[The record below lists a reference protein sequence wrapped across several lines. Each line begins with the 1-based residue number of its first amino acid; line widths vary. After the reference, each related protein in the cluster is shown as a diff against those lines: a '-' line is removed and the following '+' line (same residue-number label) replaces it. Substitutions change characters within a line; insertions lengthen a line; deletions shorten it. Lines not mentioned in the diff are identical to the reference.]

1 MFREGSTF
9 LYQATRQRV
18 FFKNVTI
25 LIPSHWTTQPEYG
38 SPGRLTFDTADVIIA
53 QPNPLW
59 APEPYTQQIQGCGQ
73 PGSFIH
79 FTEDFITDDDDV
91 TDTYG
96 ELGRILVHEWGHYR
110 WGLFNEYPDDVG
122 DADHVTHFYQSME
135 GNQSWK
141 PVICSQE
148 YQWFPKFTVQGDPP
162 LFKECVGNLTDG
174 YQAGCQVLIQGAG
187 QASGSI
193 MHGPLTYSN
202 IVNFCDDDS
211 DDPGNLHNRE
221 APNKHNRLCNS
232 RSAWEVMREHDD
244 FKGLS
249 EYFIQFFVLFH
260 RTNFGLF
267 INIWSYTIT
276 TADNSPASNLNVA
289 QIKPSFDLVQA
300 GTGDECRVVLV
311 LDTSGSMRTSNR
323 IDKVNSAATAFVN
336 LVDDGIWIGIVTFTG
351 SPTTEHAL
359 TQINTQ
365 ADRDSLRDIF
375 QLIADGGTCIGCGL
389 ERGLEVLMDHPSG
402 SADGG
407 IIVLMTD
414 GQDSGIQNHIIR
426 QTLQDMG
433 VRVNTMA
440 IGEDTY
446 GELNL
451 IAQETG
457 VNVEITQPNNAT
469 ITSGNQQYTVDTT
482 RKVVTV
488 AVDGLAMSGK
498 WLYSIENAVTG
509 SQSVTFSVY
518 SRINM
523 LEEEEPIVVKSTVG
537 NSIMDLSSKLEPL
550 AAYAQIRQGSRPV
563 VNAVV
568 RAVVEKPGGSP
579 ADIIELRDDGAGA
592 DITANDGIYSRFFT
606 NIIGTGFYGI
616 RTTYENDGSAIILTR
631 ARTGISRVQ
640 AAIRVTDDGMII
652 SPGNIGSYEVRLPG
666 VDSNQPLQ
674 GTPAPSFTRS
684 SSAGSTTI
692 TNLPAGFT
700 PGQDLFPPNR
710 VQDLRVTMTHVGNQ
724 TLVLSWIAPGDDLDT
739 GTATSYDIRMGN
751 SSRQLLDDFTN
762 TTRVS
767 SSSILKG
774 NLTSPSPSGSLETFV
789 IMVPDMPELNSFS
802 YSFALRATDDD
813 GKTSQVSNVA
823 IATFRRVVPT
833 APPPG
838 PCIGI
843 TCLNG
848 GELEDS
854 NCTCLCSEDFQGNL
868 CQHNKSQLRNGVQIH
883 LQVNIT
889 QCEQLLNPLIS
900 ASSDQLNVYCLS
912 NLATCCPG
920 GGVFDRPQGEYV
932 REEDVMIADGYPILA
947 DQSDGCYVVLYAIR
961 PNEPELCMGSGS
973 SKRRKRSILE
983 IHRKRRQLP
992 DQLVYIPQSLLLD
1005 ALSSGEVALEMAVG
1019 TDIDSITLPRVEG
1032 DPLIEPST
1040 VPAYLIG
1047 VIVAIVTFS
1056 VIVILCLCVS
1066 CARMS
1071 VRNDALK
1078 ERDFNRDRERSDGPR
1093 FMRDG
1098 PPPPRNIPSISERTH
1113 LQINPSQ
1120 RLRQPGHRSPPQG
1133 DDDMYAVASSP
1144 MSIYHRPD
1152 VRGDMLY

>member
-1 MFREGSTF
+1 MAQLDFEDDLTDGQIAADMEFIKRDPFMQDFFLAEKRGRNMKKYRRKMTSKTMLAFMWFATLVMMKANGLNLRSSVVLDDGGYANVAVAIDESIQENMDLLTSIQDMFREGSTF

-135 GNQSWK
+135 DKIWK

-244 FKGLS
+244 FK
-249 EYFIQFFVLFH
+249 
-260 RTNFGLF
+260 
-267 INIWSYTIT
+267 
-276 TADNSPASNLNVA
+276 DNSPASNLNVA

-457 VNVEITQPNNAT
+457 QLSPVHPPPDNHP
-469 ITSGNQQYTVDTT
+469 
-482 RKVVTV
+482 
-488 AVDGLAMSGK
+488 
-498 WLYSIENAVTG
+498 
-509 SQSVTFSVY
+509 QS
-518 SRINM
+518 
-523 LEEEEPIVVKSTVG
+523 
-537 NSIMDLSSKLEPL
+537 
-550 AAYAQIRQGSRPV
+550 
-563 VNAVV
+563 
-568 RAVVEKPGGSP
+568 
-579 ADIIELRDDGAGA
+579 
-592 DITANDGIYSRFFT
+592 
-606 NIIGTGFYGI
+606 
-616 RTTYENDGSAIILTR
+616 
-631 ARTGISRVQ
+631 
-640 AAIRVTDDGMII
+640 
-652 SPGNIGSYEVRLPG
+652 
-666 VDSNQPLQ
+666 
-674 GTPAPSFTRS
+674 
-684 SSAGSTTI
+684 
-692 TNLPAGFT
+692 
-700 PGQDLFPPNR
+700 
-710 VQDLRVTMTHVGNQ
+710 
-724 TLVLSWIAPGDDLDT
+724 
-739 GTATSYDIRMGN
+739 
-751 SSRQLLDDFTN
+751 
-762 TTRVS
+762 
-767 SSSILKG
+767 
-774 NLTSPSPSGSLETFV
+774 TSPFDNYPLGQL
-789 IMVPDMPELNSFS
+789 PP
-802 YSFALRATDDD
+802 RATTDR
-813 GKTSQVSNVA
+813 KT
-823 IATFRRVVPT
+823 TP
-833 APPPG
+833 
-838 PCIGI
+838 
-843 TCLNG
+843 
-848 GELEDS
+848 
-854 NCTCLCSEDFQGNL
+854 
-868 CQHNKSQLRNGVQIH
+868 
-883 LQVNIT
+883 
-889 QCEQLLNPLIS
+889 
-900 ASSDQLNVYCLS
+900 
-912 NLATCCPG
+912 
-920 GGVFDRPQGEYV
+920 
-932 REEDVMIADGYPILA
+932 
-947 DQSDGCYVVLYAIR
+947 
-961 PNEPELCMGSGS
+961 
-973 SKRRKRSILE
+973 
-983 IHRKRRQLP
+983 RQLP
-992 DQLVYIPQSLLLD
+992 
-1005 ALSSGEVALEMAVG
+1005 
-1019 TDIDSITLPRVEG
+1019 
-1032 DPLIEPST
+1032 
-1040 VPAYLIG
+1040 PA
-1047 VIVAIVTFS
+1047 TT
-1056 VIVILCLCVS
+1056 IL
-1066 CARMS
+1066 
-1071 VRNDALK
+1071 
-1078 ERDFNRDRERSDGPR
+1078 
-1093 FMRDG
+1093 
-1098 PPPPRNIPSISERTH
+1098 
-1113 LQINPSQ
+1113 
-1120 RLRQPGHRSPPQG
+1120 
-1133 DDDMYAVASSP
+1133 
-1144 MSIYHRPD
+1144 
-1152 VRGDMLY
+1152 

>member
-1 MFREGSTF
+1 MKANGLNLRSSVVLDDGGYANVVVAIDESIQENMDLLTSIQDMFREGSTF

-73 PGSFIH
+73 PG
-79 FTEDFITDDDDV
+79 
-91 TDTYG
+91 
-96 ELGRILVHEWGHYR
+96 RILVHEWGHYR

-135 GNQSWK
+135 DMQRWK

-148 YQWFPKFTVQGDPP
+148 YEVSPTRIVQKGK
-162 LFKECVGNLTDG
+162 LMFYGTCSGNSAIG
-174 YQAGCQVLIQGAG
+174 YETGCIVRITGAD

-193 MHGPLTYSN
+193 MNGPLTYSN
-202 IVNFCDDDS
+202 IVNFCDDDVNGI
-211 DDPGNLHNRE
+211 GNLHNRE

-232 RSAWEVMREHDD
+232 RSAWEVMREHED
-244 FKGLS
+244 F
-249 EYFIQFFVLFH
+249 
-260 RTNFGLF
+260 N
-267 INIWSYTIT
+267 
-276 TADNSPASNLNVA
+276 DNSPPSNLNDA
-289 QIKPSFDLVQA
+289 QIEPSFDLVQA
-300 GTGDECRVVLV
+300 STGDECRVVLV
-311 LDTSGSMRTSNR
+311 LDTSGSMGTSNR

-336 LVDDGIWIGIVTFTG
+336 LVDDGISIGIVTFTG
-351 SPTTEHAL
+351 SPTTRHAL

-375 QLIADGGTCIGCGL
+375 QLTASGGTCIGCGL
-389 ERGLEVLMDHPSG
+389 EQGLEVLMAHPSG

-433 VRVNTMA
+433 VRVNTVA
-440 IGEDTY
+440 IGEDAY
-446 GELNL
+446 GELSL
-451 IAQETG
+451 IAQETGGTAIFYPDNGDSDIISALTQTVEMCTAVNNLRVQLVSEGITLDGGDTQNGCLYFDSSIGNGTQFIVTYTMSSSATIPG

-498 WLYSIENAVTG
+498 WLYSIKNAVTG

-537 NSIMDLSSKLEPL
+537 NSVMDLSSRFEPL
-550 AAYAQIRQGSRPV
+550 VAYAQIRQGSRPV

-606 NIIGTGFYGI
+606 NIRGTGFYGI

-652 SPGNIGSYEVRLPG
+652 SPGNI
-666 VDSNQPLQ
+666 D
-674 GTPAPSFTRS
+674 
-684 SSAGSTTI
+684 
-692 TNLPAGFT
+692 
-700 PGQDLFPPNR
+700 QDLFPPNR
-710 VQDLRVTMTHVGNQ
+710 VQDLRVTRTHVGNQ

-751 SSRQLLDDFTN
+751 SSRQLLDDFSN
-762 TTRVS
+762 ATRVS
-767 SSSILKG
+767 SSSILIG

-802 YSFALRATDDD
+802 YIFALRATDDD

-833 APPPG
+833 APPPD
-838 PCIGI
+838 PC
-843 TCLNG
+843 NG
-848 GELEDS
+848 ANCSVGELPD
-854 NCTCLCSEDFQGNL
+854 
-868 CQHNKSQLRNGVQIH
+868 H
-883 LQVNIT
+883 
-889 QCEQLLNPLIS
+889 LIS
-900 ASSDQLNVYCLS
+900 LINGTCETNAS
-912 NLATCCPG
+912 
-920 GGVFDRPQGEYV
+920 
-932 REEDVMIADGYPILA
+932 
-947 DQSDGCYVVLYAIR
+947 
-961 PNEPELCMGSGS
+961 
-973 SKRRKRSILE
+973 
-983 IHRKRRQLP
+983 
-992 DQLVYIPQSLLLD
+992 
-1005 ALSSGEVALEMAVG
+1005 
-1019 TDIDSITLPRVEG
+1019 
-1032 DPLIEPST
+1032 
-1040 VPAYLIG
+1040 
-1047 VIVAIVTFS
+1047 
-1056 VIVILCLCVS
+1056 VS
-1066 CARMS
+1066 CNTVCMFEC
-1071 VRNDALK
+1071 DAGYTITHNESIICK
-1078 ERDFNRDRERSDGPR
+1078 TGMFAPG
-1093 FMRDG
+1093 
-1098 PPPPRNIPSISERTH
+1098 IPWCNGFLDTS
-1113 LQINPSQ
+1113 
-1120 RLRQPGHRSPPQG
+1120 
-1133 DDDMYAVASSP
+1133 
-1144 MSIYHRPD
+1144 
-1152 VRGDMLY
+1152 